1 MPSLAAAPDSGEMR
15 YRNASQLNASEPLA
29 NFENQEKAE
38 RIRPPVPLEETQKNS
53 WSRRTRND

>member
-1 MPSLAAAPDSGEMR
+1 MR